1 MTKLRLFTPGPTMVS
16 PEAMLAMA
24 QPLDHHRTA
33 GFRETLKQ
41 CVELLQYTLQTKTTP
56 MVVTGSGT
64 AAMEAGI
71 LGCCKPDAKT
81 LVCHSGKFGERWR
94 DILARFN
101 LPHVE
106 YQLEYGQGFKAEAL
120 AQKFKEN
127 SDIKAVIFVHSETS
141 TAAVSE
147 AQGMAK
153 VCRDHGALCLVDGI
167 TSIGT
172 IPFKMD
178 EWGIDVAVTG
188 SQKAMMLPP
197 GLGIIAV
204 SDRAWEVIDSHQAP
218 TYYNDLKA
226 YRKSIEKSDTPYTPN
241 NQMISGLKFTLT
253 QIKETGLENVW
264 AKSALL
270 AKATR
275 TAVEALGL
283 KLFASDPVDSVTA
296 VAVPGGV
303 DEARLRKDMRSK
315 YGIHCAGGQGSM
327 KGEIIR
333 LNHMGY
339 VDEVDTLGAIAAL
352 EWTLAEQGYKFELG
366 TGITAFS
373 KVIQAN

>member
-1 MTKLRLFTPGPTMVS
+1 M
-16 PEAMLAMA
+16 
-24 QPLDHHRTA
+24 
-33 GFRETLKQ
+33 
-41 CVELLQYTLQTKTTP
+41 
-56 MVVTGSGT
+56 
-64 AAMEAGI
+64 
-71 LGCCKPDAKT
+71 
-81 LVCHSGKFGERWR
+81 
-94 DILARFN
+94 
-101 LPHVE
+101 
-106 YQLEYGQGFKAEAL
+106 
-120 AQKFKEN
+120 
-127 SDIKAVIFVHSETS
+127 
-141 TAAVSE
+141 
-147 AQGMAK
+147 
-153 VCRDHGALCLVDGI
+153 
-167 TSIGT
+167 
-172 IPFKMD
+172 
-178 EWGIDVAVTG
+178 
-188 SQKAMMLPP
+188 
-197 GLGIIAV
+197 
-204 SDRAWEVIDSHQAP
+204 
-218 TYYNDLKA
+218 
-226 YRKSIEKSDTPYTPN
+226 
-241 NQMISGLKFTLT
+241 
-253 QIKETGLENVW
+253 
-264 AKSALL
+264 